1 MKCNN
6 CNSEIPLDAK
16 FCPNCGSKVDE
27 DVLKQPHTCVKCHT
41 PMPAEA
47 LFCPNC
53 GEPVQSEEVRP
64 QIGDY
69 YYTDGTY
76 SHEKDPNKTVAGI
89 VFSTETTEVEKS
101 HGWTHGQ
108 IVATRF
114 ASLEVIRTENYG
126 FLNLQERQVRTFT
139 DNLQFCHADTL
150 PLPYPVYELSD
161 GKIRNDRNGY
171 IYTQCQKNISDEFE
185 LFNAALKYHVPLPK
199 TTSGW
204 YVPAMGQILD
214 MIENNIGE
222 TIRWTGAFGGINRSE
237 SSMRQYNKAIAFLKQ
252 LGYTKCYNIASST
265 QGAYV
270 VRPNRPCGC
279 LSFRI
284 DPDDHNFW
292 MSGGLKNGSA
302 KLLPVAAF

>member
-53 GEPVQSEEVRP
+53 GEPVQSEKGRP

-76 SHEKDPNKTVAGI
+76 SHDKHPSKTVAGI

-108 IVATRF
+108 IVATKV
-114 ASLEVIRTENYG
+114 ASSW
-126 FLNLQERQVRTFT
+126 
-139 DNLQFCHADTL
+139 QFGPHEEL
-150 PLPYPVYELSD
+150 PLPHKSIDLYDSELIFD
-161 GKIRNDRNGY
+161 KNGY
-171 IYTQCQKNISDEFE
+171 EYTYSGFTIQKKYEIFE
-185 LFNAALKYHVPLPK
+185 AARTFNVPLPYGIS
-199 TTSGW
+199 SGW
-204 YVPAMGQILD
+204 YVPTIGQILD
-214 MIENNIGE
+214 IFKNLLGRDIKETASGYSLSYKSIEEMLDFKKILADTDAG
-222 TIRWTGAFGGINRSE
+222 
-237 SSMRQYNKAIAFLKQ
+237 FLF
-252 LGYTKCYNIASST
+252 LFLVGLASST
-265 QGAYV
+265 QHKDKYYV
-270 VRPNRPCGC
+270 LRARLMKNTNIVEVDKKTS
-279 LSFRI
+279 SFC
-284 DPDDHNFW
+284 
-292 MSGGLKNGSA
+292 
-302 KLLPVAAF
+302 LPVAAF